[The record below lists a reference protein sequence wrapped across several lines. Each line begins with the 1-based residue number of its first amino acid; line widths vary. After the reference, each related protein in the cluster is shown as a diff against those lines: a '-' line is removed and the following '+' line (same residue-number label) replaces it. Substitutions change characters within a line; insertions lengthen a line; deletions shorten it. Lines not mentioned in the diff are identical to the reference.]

1 MITNLYRSCKTRLVN
16 SRPTL
21 TRNSVVKIET
31 TSLNLEEAD
40 SLNLNFQ
47 EYQEDTMSLV
57 NQIQGVANH

>member
-1 MITNLYRSCKTRLVN
+1 M
-16 SRPTL
+16 
-21 TRNSVVKIET
+21 VKIET